1 MMFVGNMM
9 LSVVLDDNPL
19 DRVLSMMAAYL
30 MKLCLI
36 EYVLMNLLNDVNLMY
51 LQRVQKVMK
60 KGIQY
65 VLDL

>member
-1 MMFVGNMM
+1 MATHLMK
-9 LSVVLDDNPL
+9 
-19 DRVLSMMAAYL
+19 MMATYL

-36 EYVLMNLLNDVNLMY
+36 EYVLMNLFKDENMMY

>member
-1 MMFVGNMM
+1 MATHLMK
-9 LSVVLDDNPL
+9 
-19 DRVLSMMAAYL
+19 MMANYL

-36 EYVLMNLLNDVNLMY
+36 EYVLMNLFKDENLMY